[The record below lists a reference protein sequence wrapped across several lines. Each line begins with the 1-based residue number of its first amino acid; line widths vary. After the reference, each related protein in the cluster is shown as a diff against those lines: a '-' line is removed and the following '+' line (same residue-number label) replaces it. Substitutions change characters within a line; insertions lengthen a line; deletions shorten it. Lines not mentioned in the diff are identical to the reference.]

1 MFPEEKFGR
10 KKQQLQM
17 AKRTGPTNPA
27 LKLLIQQLR
36 KESSTQK
43 AELWK
48 RIADDL
54 EKPTRQR
61 RVVNLSRINRF
72 TKPQE
77 TIIIPGKV
85 LGTGMLEHGVTIA
98 AFAFSGTSKQKIE
111 EAKGK
116 AIMIT
121 ELLKQNPKGK
131 DVRIIG

>member
-1 MFPEEKFGR
+1 MKH
-10 KKQQLQM
+10 
-17 AKRTGPTNPA
+17 TGPTT
-27 LKLLIQQLR
+27 LELR
-36 KESSTQK
+36 KLIVELRKLANKQK
-43 AELWK
+43 VNLWK
-48 RIADDL
+48 RIAMDL

-116 AIMIT
+116 AIIIT